1 MGDIMVFLKNEKI
14 SINDIIL
21 KFDNLVELV
30 IIIDDGIISGKIV
43 KDILLELLFKGGL
56 FKELVE
62 KKGLI

>member
-1 MGDIMVFLKNEKI
+1 MVFLKNEKI